1 MEKKFSLQGFCKGCV
16 GFCVSHCFY
25 CCKGWCKGICKGC
38 VGLPPKSL
46 NLLLQGFA
54 RVWCKGCAIY
64 TYISACARAAALGGP
79 RSHFAPLVG
88 LSLLMANTGA
98 QK

>member
-1 MEKKFSLQGFCKGCV
+1 MMANNRVQGFCKGCV
-16 GFCVSHCFY
+16 GFCVSRCFY

-54 RVWCKGCAIY
+54 RFRVQGFPLY
-64 TYISACARAAALGGP
+64 RVARTHASCGLGALLAHGLPKNDFRFGGQILGG
-79 RSHFAPLVG
+79 A
-88 LSLLMANTGA
+88 
-98 QK
+98 K